1 MPHPAGFAGN
11 DFLPLISA
19 QGDAASEA
27 FAGPMRPT
35 RLLSP
40 ERPYLHDVL
49 ASIGAV
55 LGRTRLMRLSGHAEV
70 SEHVDVN
77 YYWRDRMRVHVPIIT
92 QPVVRFHCGGEM
104 VHMAPGECW
113 VFDTWSLHRVVNHQT
128 RWRVHLVID
137 TVGGEAMLDLLVN
150 GRSPSAP
157 QPAGWVPRLIAP
169 SGAVPKL
176 LFETANVPA
185 VMSPWEMRE
194 HINFL
199 LAETA
204 PRQPLTAEIARLS
217 SPFMHKWRAL
227 WSAFG
232 EAEEGWPHF
241 RLLLNQFAR
250 DLAAMRA
257 DRLMLQNELDF
268 LEAFKGLVLS
278 VAVADK
284 SANANAGEQRIAP
297 QARTAVE
304 DARV

>member
-1 MPHPAGFAGN
+1 
-11 DFLPLISA
+11 
-19 QGDAASEA
+19 
-27 FAGPMRPT
+27 
-35 RLLSP
+35 
-40 ERPYLHDVL
+40 
-49 ASIGAV
+49 
-55 LGRTRLMRLSGHAEV
+55 
-70 SEHVDVN
+70 
-77 YYWRDRMRVHVPIIT
+77 
-92 QPVVRFHCGGEM
+92 M